1 MVVFLRVWTATTC
14 VNDVRQRAQDLSE
27 PQDRGNLHRAGDYI
41 RQDSAPRGC
50 RHFSSFCHSEWPR
63 TSPVGSLKLPE
74 DKLKIIMP
82 PGIDVAR
89 GSMLNV
95 QDTLGNYSL
104 TDHSN
109 FQNSIGIF
117 LQASVVSRKSTG
129 KTLLTSQQSPLARTT
144 GMHCGDW
151 FKITFIFITS
161 FISWSSAGPRSCRF
175 LPMPLVA
182 PATYAG
188 QTPRKVR
195 TLPDNCSLLYSSR
208 STELTSNPKA
218 WKEFHRW
225 INLFQRK
232 I

>member
-1 MVVFLRVWTATTC
+1 M
-14 VNDVRQRAQDLSE
+14 
-27 PQDRGNLHRAGDYI
+27 
-41 RQDSAPRGC
+41 
-50 RHFSSFCHSEWPR
+50 
-63 TSPVGSLKLPE
+63 GSLKLPE

-144 GMHCGDW
+144 GMHCGD
-151 FKITFIFITS
+151 
-161 FISWSSAGPRSCRF
+161 
-175 LPMPLVA
+175 
-182 PATYAG
+182 
-188 QTPRKVR
+188 
-195 TLPDNCSLLYSSR
+195 
-208 STELTSNPKA
+208 
-218 WKEFHRW
+218 
-225 INLFQRK
+225 
-232 I
+232 